1 MEGLPSHQNDL
12 IALARSVIRIEAE
25 AVQALESRI
34 DDRFARACQLL
45 LNCNGRIVVC
55 GIGKSGHIGAKLA
68 ATLASTGSPS
78 FFVHAAEASHGD
90 LGMFKQDDVV
100 IAISY
105 SGNSSEMITMIPG
118 IKRLGIPLIS
128 LCGEKD
134 SALAQASDVTL
145 DTHIEREA
153 CPLGLAPTASTTA
166 TLAMGD
172 ALAIALLSAR
182 GFSEVDF
189 ARSHPGGRL
198 GRRLLLTVDD
208 VMLSG
213 KDIPVRAEST
223 TLADTLIEI
232 SSKGLGMVTLIN
244 EAQQLTGIFT
254 DGDLRRTLE
263 EDIDIRTLK
272 ISEVMTKNPAT
283 IGKDALAITAVNK
296 MQEMKIS
303 SMPVVE
309 GQNVAGVITMH
320 ALLAAGV
327 V

>member
-1 MEGLPSHQNDL
+1 MEDLPSDQNDL
-12 IALARSVIRIEAE
+12 IALAKSVIRIEAD
-25 AVQALESRI
+25 AVRALEVRI
-34 DDRFARACQLL
+34 DARFSLACQLL
-45 LNCNGRIVVC
+45 LSCEGRIVVC

-68 ATLASTGSPS
+68 ATLASTGSPA

-105 SGNSSEMITMIPG
+105 SGNSSELITLIPG
-118 IKRLGIPLIS
+118 VKRLGIPLIS
-128 LCGEKD
+128 LCGEAD
-134 SALAQASDVTL
+134 SALARASDVTL

-198 GRRLLLTVDD
+198 GRRLLLTVAD

-213 KDIPVRAEST
+213 RDVPVRPESSN
-223 TLADTLIEI
+223 LADTLIEI
-232 SSKGLGMVTLIN
+232 SGKGLGMVTLVN
-244 EAQQLTGIFT
+244 EQHQLTGIFT

-263 EDIDIRTLK
+263 KDVDIRTLQ
-272 ISEVMTKNPAT
+272 IRDVMTRKPAT
-283 IGKDALAITAVNK
+283 IDKDALAILAVNK
-296 MQEMKIS
+296 MQKLKIS
-303 SMPVVE
+303 SMPVVDE
-309 GQNVAGVITMH
+309 QLIAGVITMH